1 MNDLLARIKD
11 NVSNVI
17 IGKEQVT
24 ELLLTA
30 LAAGGHVLLE
40 DVPGTGKTV
49 LAKSLA
55 KSMDLSFGRIQF
67 TPDLLPSDVTGL
79 SYYNQEKGTFV
90 FKEGPVFTNLLL
102 ADEIN
107 RATPR
112 TQSSLLECMGEGQ
125 VTVDGVT
132 RPLGAPFFVIATQ
145 NPVET
150 LGCYP
155 LPEAQMDRFL
165 MRISMGSLSEE
176 EERQMID
183 RFINASP
190 LETIKPVCSLDE
202 VVALQDECRN
212 IYVHADL
219 RNYIVSL
226 VQGTRKYG
234 SSSGTA
240 RTIAEG
246 VSPRGTLALLRAA
259 QGYAMVQGR
268 DFVAPEDIKTVAIP
282 VLAHRMIA
290 DSAYTQQKE
299 SLIHEL
305 LGSIALPTEDWTKP

>member
-1 MNDLLARIKD
+1 MSDLLLRIKD
-11 NVSNVI
+11 NVSKVI
-17 IGKEQVT
+17 IGKESVT

-55 KSMDLSFGRIQF
+55 KSMDLAFGRIQF

-79 SYYNQEKGTFV
+79 SYYNQEKGVFV

-132 RPLGAPFFVIATQ
+132 RTPGVPFFVIATQ

-165 MRISMGSLSEE
+165 MKISMGSLTEE
-176 EERQMID
+176 QERQMID
-183 RFINASP
+183 RYINDQP
-190 LETIKPVCSLDE
+190 LDTIEPVCSRE
-202 VVALQDECRN
+202 EIVNLQNDCKN
-212 IYVHADL
+212 IYVHTDL

-234 SSSGTA
+234 SSTGDSNM
-240 RTIAEG
+240 IAEG
-246 VSPRGTLALLRAA
+246 VSPRGTLALLRAS

-268 DFVAPEDIKTVAIP
+268 DFVVPEDIKAVAVP
-282 VLAHRMIA
+282 VLAHRMIS
-290 DSAYTQQKE
+290 DTSYTEAKE
-299 SLIHEL
+299 SFIQNL
-305 LGSIALPTEDWTKP
+305 LSSIELPTEDWTQP